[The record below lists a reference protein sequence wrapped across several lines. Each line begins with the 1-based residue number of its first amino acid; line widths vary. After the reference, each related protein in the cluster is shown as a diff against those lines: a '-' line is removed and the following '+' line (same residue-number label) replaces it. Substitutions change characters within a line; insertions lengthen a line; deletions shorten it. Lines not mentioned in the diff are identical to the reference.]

1 MYKQEDFHHRKSS
14 CFYSKTIEKY
24 MSERKM
30 HKKAHN
36 DTHSTKKVF
45 HKYTDICACCAY
57 TEKRQLKRQSH
68 GNWQMLH
75 A

>member
-30 HKKAHN
+30 HKNKN
-36 DTHSTKKVF
+36 SIEKVTSS
-45 HKYTDICACCAY
+45 Y
-57 TEKRQLKRQSH
+57 
-68 GNWQMLH
+68 
-75 A
+75 

>member
-30 HKKAHN
+30 HKK
-36 DTHSTKKVF
+36 KMF
-45 HKYTDICACCAY
+45 KYT
-57 TEKRQLKRQSH
+57 
-68 GNWQMLH
+68 
-75 A
+75 

>member
-30 HKKAHN
+30 HKKKCLNIHN
-36 DTHSTKKVF
+36 RSA
-45 HKYTDICACCAY
+45 KYTLYAN
-57 TEKRQLKRQSH
+57 LKNR
-68 GNWQMLH
+68 NYFY
-75 A
+75 

>member
-30 HKKAHN
+30 HKNKM
-36 DTHSTKKVF
+36 F
-45 HKYTDICACCAY
+45 KYTSY
-57 TEKRQLKRQSH
+57 TGKYTLYTGIENRDYFY
-68 GNWQMLH
+68 
-75 A
+75 